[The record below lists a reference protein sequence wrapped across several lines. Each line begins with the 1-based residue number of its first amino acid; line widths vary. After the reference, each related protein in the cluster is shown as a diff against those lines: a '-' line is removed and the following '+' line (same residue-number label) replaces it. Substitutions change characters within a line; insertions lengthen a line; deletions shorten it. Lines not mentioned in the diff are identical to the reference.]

1 MRDCIAIITSL
12 VKKWIIIEILGDM
25 ICRVLD
31 HYSGV
36 SRDT

>member
-1 MRDCIAIITSL
+1 MHDCIAIITSV
-12 VKKWIIIEILGDM
+12 VKKWIIIEILRDM